1 MLAMMPEAAGAMIDH
16 IPADETPHVEY
27 LRAALSELRAR
38 TLRMVDGGTIPG
50 RRVYGLL
57 RGILRGRAARNV
69 R

>member
-1 MLAMMPEAAGAMIDH
+1 
-16 IPADETPHVEY
+16 
-27 LRAALSELRAR
+27 
-38 TLRMVDGGTIPG
+38 MVDGGTIPG